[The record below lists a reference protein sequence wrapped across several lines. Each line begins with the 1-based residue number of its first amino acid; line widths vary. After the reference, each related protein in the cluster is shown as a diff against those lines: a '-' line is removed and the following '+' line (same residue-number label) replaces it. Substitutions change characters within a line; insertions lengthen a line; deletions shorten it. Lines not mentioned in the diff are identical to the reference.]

1 MVTLPVFP
9 FFLRKR
15 ACPAYFGAFFSSGK
29 LPVYYTL
36 LLVVCQGFIGV
47 KNVKARK
54 NPLKRE
60 KARKKTV
67 AFFFKV
73 CYNAVNAR
81 RWRSSGSLHRQSA
94 IAGPNAF
101 PGKRHGR
108 YARRKGC

>member
-60 KARKKTV
+60 KARKKRLP
-67 AFFFKV
+67 FFLK
-73 CYNAVNAR
+73 Y
-81 RWRSSGSLHRQSA
+81 A
-94 IAGPNAF
+94 IMRLMRVGGEAAALCTGNPL
-101 PGKRHGR
+101 
-108 YARRKGC
+108 